1 MRYLILGALLAT
13 AAATPAL
20 AQDTTPVADA
30 PFTGPHIEALAGY
43 DNLGGTDNG
52 RDGFLYGIG
61 AGYDFQLGGAV
72 AGIEGEYTDSTTRGR
87 TTDLALIGDSAGLR
101 TDRDLYIGARVGV
114 AVTPSTLL
122 YAKGGYTNA
131 RFKTIYNDG
140 AGNTTN
146 FGNTTDGYRIGAGVE
161 QKFNLFGPSGF
172 VKAEYRYSNY
182 RNLNV
187 GSTNVDIDLD
197 RHQVLAGVGVRF

>member
-1 MRYLILGALLAT
+1 MRNLILGALLAT
-13 AAATPAL
+13 ASAAPAL
-20 AQDTTPVADA
+20 AQDTAPDA

-43 DNLGGTDNG
+43 DHVGGTDNG

-72 AGIEGEYTDSTTRGR
+72 AGIEGEYADSTTRGS

-114 AVTPSTLL
+114 AVRPSTLL
-122 YAKGGYTNA
+122 YVKGGYTNA

-140 AGNTTN
+140 AGNTLN
-146 FGNTTDGYRIGAGVE
+146 FGNTTDGYRIGAGIE

-197 RHQVLAGVGVRF
+197 RHQVVAGVGVRF

>member
-1 MRYLILGALLAT
+1 MRNLILGAMLAT

-20 AQDTTPVADA
+20 AQDTAADA
-30 PFTGPHIEALAGY
+30 PFTGPHVEALAGY
-43 DNLGGTDNG
+43 DHLGGTDNG

-72 AGIEGEYTDSTTRGR
+72 AGIEGEYADSTTRGS

-114 AVTPSTLL
+114 AVAPSTLL
-122 YAKGGYTNA
+122 YVKGGYTNA

-140 AGNTTN
+140 AGNTLN
-146 FGNTTDGYRIGAGVE
+146 FGNTTDGYRIGAGIE

-182 RNLNV
+182 RNLDV

-197 RHQVLAGVGVRF
+197 RHQVVAGVGVRF

>member
-1 MRYLILGALLAT
+1 MRTIILGTLLAT
-13 AAATPAL
+13 AAAAPAF
-20 AQDTTPVADA
+20 AQDKGPDA

-43 DNLGGTDNG
+43 DQVGGKGG
-52 RDGFLYGIG
+52 RDGLLYGIG

-72 AGIEGEYTDSTTRGR
+72 AGIEGEWSDSTTRGS
-87 TTDLALIGDSAGLR
+87 TNNLAVIGDSAGLR

-114 AVTPSTLL
+114 AVAPSTLL
-122 YAKGGYTNA
+122 YAKGGYSNA
-131 RFKTIYNDG
+131 RFKTIYNNG
-140 AGNTTN
+140 AGTTTN
-146 FGNTTDGYRIGAGVE
+146 FGNTVDGYRVGAGVE

-187 GSTNVDIDLD
+187 GGSNVGIDLD
-197 RHQVLAGVGVRF
+197 RHQAVIGAGVRF

>member
-1 MRYLILGALLAT
+1 MRNLILGAVLAT
-13 AAATPAL
+13 AAASPAL
-20 AQDTTPVADA
+20 AQNTAANA

-52 RDGFLYGIG
+52 RDGFLYGVAG
-61 AGYDFQLGGAV
+61 GYDFQLGGAV
-72 AGIEGEYTDSTTRGR
+72 AGIEGEYTDSTTRGS

-114 AVTPSTLL
+114 AVAPSTLL
-122 YAKGGYTNA
+122 YVKGGYTNA
-131 RFKTIYNDG
+131 RFKTIYSDG

-146 FGNTTDGYRIGAGVE
+146 FGNTTDGYRVGAGIE

>member
-1 MRYLILGALLAT
+1 MRNLILGALLAT

-20 AQDTTPVADA
+20 AQDAAADA
-30 PFTGPHIEALAGY
+30 PFTGPHVEALAGY
-43 DNLGGTDNG
+43 DHLGGTDNG

-72 AGIEGEYTDSTTRGR
+72 AGIEGEYADSTTRGS

-114 AVTPSTLL
+114 AVAPSTLL
-122 YAKGGYTNA
+122 YVKGGYTNA

-140 AGNTTN
+140 AGNTLN
-146 FGNTTDGYRIGAGVE
+146 FGNTTDGYRIGAGIE

-182 RNLNV
+182 RNLDV

-197 RHQVLAGVGVRF
+197 RHQVVAGVGVRF

>member
-1 MRYLILGALLAT
+1 MRNLILGVLLAT
-13 AAATPAL
+13 APAAPAL
-20 AQDTTPVADA
+20 AQDTAPDA

-43 DNLGGTDNG
+43 DHVGGTDNG

-72 AGIEGEYTDSTTRGR
+72 AGIEGEYADSTTRGS

-114 AVTPSTLL
+114 AVRPSTLL
-122 YAKGGYTNA
+122 YVKGGYTNA

-140 AGNTTN
+140 AGNTLN
-146 FGNTTDGYRIGAGVE
+146 FGNTTDGYRIGAGIE

-197 RHQVLAGVGVRF
+197 RHQVVAGVGVRF

>member
-1 MRYLILGALLAT
+1 
-13 AAATPAL
+13 
-20 AQDTTPVADA
+20 
-30 PFTGPHIEALAGY
+30 
-43 DNLGGTDNG
+43 
-52 RDGFLYGIG
+52 
-61 AGYDFQLGGAV
+61 
-72 AGIEGEYTDSTTRGR
+72 
-87 TTDLALIGDSAGLR
+87 LALIGDSAGLR

-114 AVTPSTLL
+114 AVRPSTLL
-122 YAKGGYTNA
+122 YVKGGYTNA

-140 AGNTTN
+140 AGNTLN
-146 FGNTTDGYRIGAGVE
+146 FGNTTDGYRIGAGIE

-197 RHQVLAGVGVRF
+197 RHQVVAGVGVRF